1 MGPGRMPEDE
11 RKNIAY
17 LSRARGASRHPAPGE
32 TMKAMV
38 IREFGPPETMRL
50 EDVPAPVPGRGEVLI
65 RVHAVSVNRTLDL
78 AVRAGVYPAAVTLP
92 HVLGVDPSGV
102 VAAVGEGVT
111 TRKVGDRV
119 TAGRLLRPPTD
130 KAGPMILG
138 VHTWGGY
145 AEYVKVPADA
155 AHPIP
160 ATLDFPTATVV
171 ARHAPTAFSM
181 LRDHAK
187 VQPDEWVLVMGAA
200 GGLGSAGIQAAKYL
214 GATVIA
220 GAGADERVRMGIDLG
235 ADAGVNYRTQDLTE
249 EVRRIT
255 GGRGVDVVFENI
267 ADPDLFPKAFATLAR
282 NGRLSTAGAHGGG
295 TVPLDVKRLYL
306 NAITVIGSVG
316 RITSEDLDVSLRA
329 AAEGRYRV
337 LIDRVLP
344 LSEAVQAHRIVAERS
359 GIGKVIL
366 QPSA

>member
-1 MGPGRMPEDE
+1 
-11 RKNIAY
+11 
-17 LSRARGASRHPAPGE
+17 
-32 TMKAMV
+32 
-38 IREFGPPETMRL
+38 
-50 EDVPAPVPGRGEVLI
+50 
-65 RVHAVSVNRTLDL
+65 
-78 AVRAGVYPAAVTLP
+78 
-92 HVLGVDPSGV
+92 

-119 TAGRLLRPPTD
+119 TAGRLLRAATD
-130 KAGPMILG
+130 PAGPRILG

-145 AEYVKVPADA
+145 AEYVKVPVEA

-214 GATVIA
+214 GARVIA
-220 GAGADERVRMGIDLG
+220 AAGAHERVRVGIDLG

-249 EVRRIT
+249 EARRIT

-267 ADPDLFPKAFATLAR
+267 ADPELFPKAFAALAR
-282 NGRLSTAGAHGGG
+282 NGRLITAGAHGGG

-316 RITSEDLDVSLRA
+316 RITPEDLDLGLRA

-344 LSEAVQAHRIVAERS
+344 LSEAVQAHRIVAARS